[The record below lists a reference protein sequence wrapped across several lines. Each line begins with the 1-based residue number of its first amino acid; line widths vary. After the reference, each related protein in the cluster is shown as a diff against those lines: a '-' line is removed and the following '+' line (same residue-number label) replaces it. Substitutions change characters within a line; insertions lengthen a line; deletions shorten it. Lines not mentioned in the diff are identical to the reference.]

1 MILTIWRHGQAGSA
15 SSDRLRELTAT
26 GRENVAQGGRAFHD
40 ACQARFLPLPDRVY
54 YSRWL
59 RTTQTAEIICD
70 TLGMQSMDPAPALLP
85 GSDIPEVDDWLL
97 GLQVQGH
104 LLLVSH
110 QPLVSRLADHYLG
123 SFGQVPSLSP
133 GGLVTLSLEVPARAC
148 AKLLFWALPP
158 DYRASV

>member
-26 GRENVAQGGRAFHD
+26 GRAEVAHGGRAFHV
-40 ACQARFLPLPDRVY
+40 ACQERSLPLPDRVY
-54 YSRWL
+54 YSQWL
-59 RTTQTAEIICD
+59 RTTQTAGIICD
-70 TLGMQSMDPAPALLP
+70 AIAMQTMDAAPALLP

-97 GLQVQGH
+97 GLQAQGH

-148 AKLLFWALPP
+148 AELLFWALPP